1 MRPLGPEDADRLVA
15 FHAGLSDETVYLR
28 FFSPK
33 PTLSAEEVERFTHV
47 DHDAR
52 VALVAELG
60 DRLVG
65 VARYDREPGTDSA
78 EVAFVVSDEHQGR
91 GIGTALLEHLAAA
104 ARERGITRFVAET
117 LARNR
122 QMLGVFRAAG
132 FAERTRIE
140 DDVVHVELL
149 IEPTDRARAAIEAA
163 RAPGRGR
170 IGGPP
175 AHSEVGGGD
184 RRQPEP

>member
-1 MRPLGPEDADRLVA
+1 MRPLGPDDADRLVA
-15 FHAGLSDETVYLR
+15 FHAALSDDTVYLR

-33 PTLSAEEVERFTHV
+33 PTLSPAMRSSGSLTSIIT
-47 DHDAR
+47 AR

-91 GIGTALLEHLAAA
+91 GIGTVLLEHLAAA

-117 LARNR
+117 LARQPPDARRVPQPPASRN
-122 QMLGVFRAAG
+122 GPASRAASC
-132 FAERTRIE
+132 T
-140 DDVVHVELL
+140 
-149 IEPTDRARAAIEAA
+149 
-163 RAPGRGR
+163 
-170 IGGPP
+170 
-175 AHSEVGGGD
+175 SSC
-184 RRQPEP
+184 